1 MHRVHDDCMTGEDGA
16 DNERLEELSRD
27 IEANTAGIE
36 ALKGRADEQGLRVS
50 AGEAQGVEHH
60 DRIGQLEG
68 RADMDAILIAVLQ
81 AEGTLNKEHAA
92 NLEEALRSSRTIGT
106 AIGVV
111 MAMRKI
117 SDVDAFELLRKS
129 SMDSNRKLRDVA
141 EEIVF
146 SGDVKASQAA
156 QAPRH

>member
-1 MHRVHDDCMTGEDGA
+1 MHDGSMGSDNGA
-16 DNERLEELSRD
+16 DAERLEELSRD

-36 ALKGRADEQGLRVS
+36 ALQGQAVEQGLRVT
-50 AGEAQGVEHH
+50 AGEARGVAHD

-111 MAMRKI
+111 MASRDV
-117 SDVDAFELLRKS
+117 SDVEAFELLRKT
-129 SMDSNRKLRDVA
+129 SMESNRKLRDLA
-141 EEIVF
+141 EDVVRTR
-146 SGDVKASQAA
+146 DVKTSQTAE
-156 QAPRH
+156 APRR

>member
-1 MHRVHDDCMTGEDGA
+1 MHDDFMNGENGA

-36 ALKGRADEQGLRVS
+36 ALQGQADEQGLRVS
-50 AGEAQGVEHH
+50 AGEARGVEHH

-68 RADMDAILIAVLQ
+68 RADMDAILIAALQ
-81 AEGTLNKEHAA
+81 AEGTLNQEHAA

-111 MAMRKI
+111 MASQKV
-117 SDVDAFELLRKS
+117 SDVDAFGLLRQT
-129 SMDSNRKLRDVA
+129 SMDSNRKLRDLA
-141 EEIVF
+141 EEIVLT
-146 SGDVKASQAA
+146 GDVKTSQTAE
-156 QAPRH
+156 APHR